1 MEKKKWFY
9 YNKVVFP
16 LKNNNEI
23 IITAPNGL

>member
-1 MEKKKWFY
+1 MEKKWFY